1 MWKTV
6 GHILSLGL
14 ECSALLMSAV
24 MIMEEED
31 FFYIMDIF
39 PVHPAPH
46 SEVTTYPSIFEL

>member
-46 SEVTTYPSIFEL
+46 SEVTTYHSIFEL